1 MTIPQTIPASTETA
15 AAGKNFR
22 ISATDFFADLLM
34 PQPGARLDHEA
45 PSIRLNPVD
54 LGTENVLE
62 RVERDQADVTLMSE
76 GAVPD
81 WAERRALFNS
91 GLAVIARA
99 GHPRLIHAGVAPGG
113 TVPIDFFC
121 DLGRVLM
128 SPRPSSGQTG
138 MPRRRSSAEREGLR
152 WRCPPSRAWPVWS
165 TKAIW
170 WRCYRGRWRIT
181 LPA

>member
-1 MTIPQTIPASTETA
+1 MKIPQTIPANTETA

-22 ISATDFFADLLM
+22 ISATDFFADMLM
-34 PQPGARLDHEA
+34 PRLAARLEHKA
-45 PSIRLNPVD
+45 PGIRLNPVD

-62 RVERDQADVTLMSE
+62 RVERDQADLKLMPE

-81 WAERRALFNS
+81 WAETRAPFNS

-113 TVPIDFFC
+113 TMPIGFVCALGYVP
-121 DLGRVLM
+121 M
-128 SPRPSSGQTG
+128 SLRPSSGHRG

-152 WRCPPSRAWPVWS
+152 WRCAPLRAWPVWS
-165 TKAIW
+165 RKAI
-170 WRCYRGRWRIT
+170 
-181 LPA
+181 